1 MRTFRFL
8 PLSAFLMGLNSNQLN
23 SAVLDFKLSLS
34 HIGYGGFMGIAILWV
49 LKKRDGRQL
58 TDAGHADWVPTFLLQ
73 LPT

>member
-34 HIGYGGFMGIAILWV
+34 HIGYGGFMGIAIL
-49 LKKRDGRQL
+49 
-58 TDAGHADWVPTFLLQ
+58 
-73 LPT
+73 